1 MNTSVF
7 IVKILIGLSDKITK
21 TTVTARIKGFNLD
34 LTRYWNDIMKYIL
47 VQNLKDENI
56 FVKKIFI

>member
-7 IVKILIGLSDKITK
+7 IVQILIGLSDKITK